1 MFALSFPVSGLWVKM
16 SLQRRRFRAWHS
28 WWESE
33 RRLKQVS
40 TVDSPPIRLGR
51 LSLPTAS
58 VWNQLPRCILLFIL
72 FQDQECHLHIY
83 MCDGF
88 FHPISFFW
96 ALHPSAHDSWHIS
109 CVVVWHQ
116 NIKKKII
123 KNANIWICSR
133 SSQCERNIY
142 LTFRSAQ
149 IFDTFGKY
157 HVLKRKFSESKNI
170 IHCDN
175 NFLWISK
182 VIHLT
187 PKYTCLLSSKWLLA

>member
-1 MFALSFPVSGLWVKM
+1 MHLVSRQRPRSTGGVVEEAVVEWQHVCCRLRCPKETKVHLPRLILTPPLSHSSILIRNQEFDSRGPLDMFALSFPVSGLWVYM
-16 SLQRRRFRAWHS
+16 SLQRRRCRAWHS

-109 CVVVWHQ
+109 CVVVAL
-116 NIKKKII
+116 KKSK
-123 KNANIWICSR
+123 KNVK
-133 SSQCERNIY
+133 
-142 LTFRSAQ
+142 
-149 IFDTFGKY
+149 KY
-157 HVLKRKFSESKNI
+157 
-170 IHCDN
+170 
-175 NFLWISK
+175 
-182 VIHLT
+182 
-187 PKYTCLLSSKWLLA
+187 